1 MRPLPRLHA
10 ITDARILSR
19 ADLADRAARMA
30 DSAGPALAIHVR
42 AREIPGRE
50 LLARAVTLAAIAAAA
65 ECALF
70 VNGRADVAALVG
82 AHGVQLGQ
90 GELAPAE
97 ARTVLG
103 TAWGGWIGVSVHS
116 TEEARDATAAGADC
130 LLLGNIFETRSHPGR
145 PGLGAEVIRVV
156 AGRGLPVIAIGGV
169 TAERVP
175 ALRAAG
181 AWGVASISSLWDA
194 ADPAAATLA
203 LLTPWLDAA

>member
-42 AREIPGRE
+42 ARELSGRE
-50 LLARAVTLAAIAAAA
+50 LLARAATLAPIAAAA
-65 ECALF
+65 EGAL
-70 VNGRADVAALVG
+70 VVTGRADVAALVG
-82 AHGVQLGQ
+82 AQGVHLGR

-103 TAWGGWIGVSVHS
+103 AGWEGWIGVSVHS
-116 TEEARDATAAGADC
+116 AEAAREATAAGADC
-130 LLLGNIFETRSHPGR
+130 LLLGNIFESPSHPGR
-145 PGLGAEVIRVV
+145 PGLGTEALRAV
-156 AGRGLPVIAIGGV
+156 AGGKLPVIAIGGV
-169 TAERVP
+169 TAERAA

-194 ADPAAATLA
+194 ADPGSATLA
-203 LLTPWLDAA
+203 LLAPWLEAA

>member
-1 MRPLPRLHA
+1 HAGGGLGPRPGHRRGPALHMRPLPRLHA

-19 ADLADRAARMA
+19 TDLADRAARMA

-42 AREIPGRE
+42 ARELSGRE
-50 LLARAVTLAAIAAAA
+50 LLARAATLAPIAAAA

-103 TAWGGWIGVSVHS
+103 PGWGGWISVSVHS
-116 TEEARDATAAGADC
+116 TDEARDATAAGADC
-130 LLLGNIFETRSHPGR
+130 L
-145 PGLGAEVIRVV
+145 
-156 AGRGLPVIAIGGV
+156 
-169 TAERVP
+169 
-175 ALRAAG
+175 
-181 AWGVASISSLWDA
+181 
-194 ADPAAATLA
+194 
-203 LLTPWLDAA
+203 